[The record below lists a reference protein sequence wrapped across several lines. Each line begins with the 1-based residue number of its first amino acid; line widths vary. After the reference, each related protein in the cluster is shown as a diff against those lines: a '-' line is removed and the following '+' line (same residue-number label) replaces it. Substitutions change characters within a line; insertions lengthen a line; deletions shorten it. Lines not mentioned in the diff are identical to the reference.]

1 MVGCWCGYLSGAR
14 ADLHVAQL
22 MPLPLTVSCCS
33 NIQTGFTFL
42 VPALLEKGPLNGCMY
57 VCMLLVLSLL
67 SAERNASEL
76 VTRLLE
82 MSKKARKTE
91 ELLERMEKERY
102 GLLIILYIL
111 FYFR

>member
-1 MVGCWCGYLSGAR
+1 
-14 ADLHVAQL
+14 
-22 MPLPLTVSCCS
+22 
-33 NIQTGFTFL
+33 
-42 VPALLEKGPLNGCMY
+42 MY
-57 VCMLLVLSLL
+57 VCMLLALSLL

-82 MSKKARKTE
+82 MSEKARKTE